1 MHIKKFKKKKNGN
14 IILIKYEDF
23 NKKKKNW
30 LFNTIQKEYDEAIVH
45 PEYRYFLTN
54 KFPFIKK

>member
-1 MHIKKFKKKKNGN
+1 MQGI
-14 IILIKYEDF
+14 YRE
-23 NKKKKNW
+23 
-30 LFNTIQKEYDEAIVH
+30 IQKEYDEAIDH